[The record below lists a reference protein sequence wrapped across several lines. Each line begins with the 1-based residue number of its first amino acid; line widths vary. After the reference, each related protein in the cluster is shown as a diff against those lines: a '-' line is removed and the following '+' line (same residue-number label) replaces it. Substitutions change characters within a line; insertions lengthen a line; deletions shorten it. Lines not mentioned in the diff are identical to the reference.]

1 VGPRVVLDTVVKGK
15 ILSPCWEFNPRN
27 TDRVSRSQSPYR
39 LSHLRPARTATRQG
53 EGNMQQMQSD
63 VMNRAELIQTCC
75 VACQISSP
83 VCSEGSLP
91 GCKAAEA

>member
-1 VGPRVVLDTVVKGK
+1 
-15 ILSPCWEFNPRN
+15 
-27 TDRVSRSQSPYR
+27 
-39 LSHLRPARTATRQG
+39 
-53 EGNMQQMQSD
+53 MQQMQSD

-91 GCKAAEA
+91 GCKAAEAWGLSCISNSAEVMNVWSYISTPPISLHDVVLG